1 MEKHLNLIKTVIY
14 LTNHITLEDINTW
27 NYLFGNNYQVLKLPA
42 NIAYG
47 DETDLYEVTH
57 QSGSSLGITLKI
69 DPYKIY
75 DENISDYRAFL
86 YYLENDTFHIMKNRY
101 QNSQILILTP
111 NGTSDYYLFLDNN
124 NFEIINGYPSG
135 VLPKYFKY
143 YFFDG
148 DTGENRRYLLKTHMG
163 TGVLVNETEYIQ
175 KDGDIKT
182 VSLEMVVSD
191 EKLSIDVGGTE
202 IGVQFSDWK
211 IPLYEPPLVEI
222 TDEFYI
228 GCNNTISDVF
238 SSPVDAEFYIN
249 NKSEENILIPEDTT
263 KDSQL
268 VNVVTTSE
276 YPYLPLDTFFEVPI
290 NYYIVDDPNDFE
302 LKEYTV
308 FNTQL
313 RGITQ
318 ELNDI
323 KHTIDMNENRF
334 RQSNLTI
341 NFETIIKNAV
351 LMDNTI
357 INNAELT
364 ITNGEFADNKIINN
378 GTLIIDGCTGN
389 KFNIINNGE
398 LIIKNSNFDLDETYN
413 DLPFIHNTGS
423 VLIQNNTIENGGV
436 YENSSIIFIRGL
448 DNVNDLIKDNTFNY
462 DNCIYSE
469 DGTVYTISGNGFIY
483 SNIDDDSII
492 LKELE
497 VE

>member
-1 MEKHLNLIKTVIY
+1 MA
-14 LTNHITLEDINTW
+14 NHITLEDINTW
-27 NYLFGNNYQVLKLPA
+27 NYLFGNNYQVIKIP
-42 NIAYG
+42 G
-47 DETDLYEVTH
+47 DFSLGEETEFYKVTH
-57 QSGSSLGITLKI
+57 TAGSSFGITLKV
-69 DPYKIY
+69 DPYKVWN
-75 DENISDYRAFL
+75 ESLNDYQAFL
-86 YYLENDTFHIMKNRY
+86 YYLDDNTFHIMRNRY
-101 QNSQILILTP
+101 QNGNILILAPTGYP
-111 NGTSDYYLFLDNN
+111 TYLFLDNS
-124 NFEIINGYPSG
+124 NFEPINGYPSG

-143 YFFDG
+143 YFFDS
-148 DTGENRRYLLKTHMG
+148 DTGENRRYLLDTHMG
-163 TGVLVNETEYIQ
+163 TGVLVNGTEYIQ
-175 KDGDIKT
+175 KNGDIKT

-191 EKLSIDVGGTE
+191 EKLSIDAGGTE
-202 IGVQFSDWK
+202 IGISFSDWK

-222 TDEFYI
+222 TGEFYI
-228 GCNNTISDVF
+228 GCNNKISDVI
-238 SSPVDAEFYIN
+238 SSPVTAEYFIN
-249 NKSEENILIPEDTT
+249 NKSEEYILIPEDTT
-263 KDSQL
+263 KDTQL

-276 YPYLPLDTFFEVPI
+276 YPYLPLDSYFEVPI

-308 FNTQL
+308 FDIAL

-323 KHTIDMNENRF
+323 KHSIDMNENRL
-334 RQSNLTI
+334 RECNLTV

-351 LMDNTI
+351 LWENTI
-357 INNAELT
+357 VNNAELT

-378 GTLIIDGCTGN
+378 GTLIIDDCSGN

-398 LIIKNSNFDLDETYN
+398 LVIKNSNFDLDETTD

-423 VLIQNNTIENGGV
+423 VLIQNNTIANGGV

-469 DGTVYTISGNGFIY
+469 DGTTYTISGNGFIY